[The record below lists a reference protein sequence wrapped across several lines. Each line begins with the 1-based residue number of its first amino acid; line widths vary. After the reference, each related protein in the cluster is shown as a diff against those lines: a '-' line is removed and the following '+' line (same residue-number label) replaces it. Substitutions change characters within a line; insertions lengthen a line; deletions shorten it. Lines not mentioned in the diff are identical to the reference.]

1 MNDGTNKTKLEV
13 LKMAREL
20 LNEEYINRRAED
32 HNRWIAECD
41 VAWKTKGIKLA
52 YPPFAPYPSESE
64 ILAKAA
70 SLYKFV
76 AEQELLSAK
85 AVPEA
90 PIIDPAGVSPWVTH
104 LSSIASTPRAPIEQP
119 VPVPITPP
127 VVAPTVVQPVVLETV
142 PVADPVAPEITANLI
157 TAKPLFATSNSA
169 IPTPSTATTIKSLLP
184 NWLQSKDT
192 NV

>member
-1 MNDGTNKTKLEV
+1 MNDPTNKTKLEV

-52 YPPFAPYPSESE
+52 YPPFAPYPSEAE
-64 ILAKAA
+64 ILAKA
-70 SLYKFV
+70 STLYKFV
-76 AEQELLSAK
+76 VEKEML
-85 AVPEA
+85 A
-90 PIIDPAGVSPWVTH
+90 PPTVATAIDPAGVSPWVTH
-104 LSSIASTPRAPIEQP
+104 LAPTPDI
-119 VPVPITPP
+119 VPISEAAITTLLEKELPP
-127 VVAPTVVQPVVLETV
+127 PTEVIQEVPLTV
-142 PVADPVAPEITANLI
+142 KEDPIAESIPS
-157 TAKPLFATSNSA
+157 KPLFATAPST
-169 IPTPSTATTIKSLLP
+169 IPTPSSTTTIKSLLP